1 MQPCQAPIQQGERKG
16 TLCGR
21 ETTEQYC
28 SKHKRQAI
36 LDKAEKEN
44 IRYCDIARGCYT
56 VLADHEVKC
65 THCLHK
71 ARIQDRK
78 REDKKRQ
85 DPNACLDCGRQL
97 TKEIH
102 AKGKHDKLLRRCI
115 PCYEK
120 LLKQEQARPKRERN
134 YKAEAFTNNHMI
146 WNHYVKGAKKRG
158 IDFSL
163 SKNKFQEL
171 IVQPCFYCGHHMNNE
186 VIGIDRLDNQKG
198 YHTDN
203 VVSCCEICNVL
214 KGSQHPQ
221 EFIDKMQAIHNYQ
234 ITQEPISSELVEK
247 WETTYRSKMTPN
259 YKTYAKGATAR
270 NLTFQLTETEFS
282 EIVKHPCYLCGLSDK
297 NGIDRVDNSK
307 GYVVEN
313 CKSCCGH
320 CNLMK
325 KDLLYSSMITNA
337 EKITT
342 KHAELTEFINATQI
356 AKRISKVEARIKIE
370 HPETQDIVPLE
381 YKSLNE
387 IIIPKEPIS
396 VEVQQ
401 LIEKKEEVIVPKQ
414 WKTKQI
420 YEFIQENEENHYKTH
435 CEQSNDISKHPN
447 WDDTWITFVLSV
459 KGKSYTEAKPI
470 IRAFVENLRRTR
482 HNQLCAKDTVERED
496 REQWPAITVVKAFLE
511 GKLDKFKT
519 YTEGHTGE
527 TPNDPKWTR
536 RWSAFIESL
545 NQHRNEPGKMKDLCS
560 KFMTAQRTKKYRAS
574 KNTIHNDLS

>member
-21 ETTEQYC
+21 ETIEQYC

-36 LDKAEKEN
+36 VDKAITEN

-56 VLADHEVKC
+56 ILADHEAKC

-85 DPNACLDCGRQL
+85 DPHACLDCGRTL
-97 TKEIH
+97 TDEIR
-102 AKGKHDKLLRRCI
+102 AKGKHDKPLRRCV

-120 LLKQEQARPKRERN
+120 LLKQEQQRPERERN
-134 YKAEAFTNNHMI
+134 YKAEAFTNKHVI

-158 IDFSL
+158 IHFSL
-163 SKNKFQEL
+163 SKTQFQEL
-171 IVQPCFYCGHHMNNE
+171 IVQSCFYCGHHMNNE
-186 VIGIDRLDNQKG
+186 VNGIDRLDNQKG
-198 YHTDN
+198 YITDN

-234 ITQEPISSELVEK
+234 TIQQPISSELVEK
-247 WETTYRSKMTPN
+247 WETTYRSKITPN
-259 YKTYAKGATAR
+259 YKTYTKGATSR
-270 NLTFQLTETEFS
+270 NLMFQLSEPEFLQL
-282 EIVKHPCYLCGLSDK
+282 VQQPCYLCGLSDK

-356 AKRISKVEARIKIE
+356 AKRNSKVEARIKIE

-387 IIIPKEPIS
+387 IIIPKEPVP
-396 VEVQQ
+396 VEVQR
-401 LIEKKEEVIVPKQ
+401 LMEKKEEVIVPKQ

-420 YEFIQENEENHYKTH
+420 YEFIQENEENHYKSY
-435 CEQSNDISKHPN
+435 CEQGNDMSKHPN

-459 KGKSYTEAKPI
+459 KGKSYQESEPI
-470 IRAFVENLRRTR
+470 IKAFVENLRRIR
-482 HNQLCAKDTVERED
+482 HNQLCAKDTLGRED
-496 REQWPAITVVKAFLE
+496 REQWPAITVVRAFLE
-511 GKLDKFKT
+511 DKLDKFKV
-519 YTEGHTGE
+519 YQEAYANE
-527 TPNDPKWTR
+527 SPEDPKWIK
-536 RWSAFIESL
+536 RWSAFTDSL
-545 NQHRNEPGKMKDLCS
+545 EKHRQDQDILKDLCS
-560 KFMTAQRTKKYRAS
+560 KFMTAQRIKKYRAS
-574 KNTIHNDLS
+574 KHI